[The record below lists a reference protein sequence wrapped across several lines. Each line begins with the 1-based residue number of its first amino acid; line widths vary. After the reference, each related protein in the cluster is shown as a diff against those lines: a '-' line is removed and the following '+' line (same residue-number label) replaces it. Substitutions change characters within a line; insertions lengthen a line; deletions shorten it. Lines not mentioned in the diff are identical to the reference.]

1 MYLFKLLIFTI
12 ILTVGSGYSY
22 LINAQQTESVE
33 AAIIAV
39 KMDAE
44 WCGYCRVMN
53 PKLDEVMPEFIN
65 ESILFVKFNMT
76 NEFTLAQSRLLAKRM
91 DLLEVFDAQ
100 QGKTGY
106 MLLIDS
112 GSGDVLKRLDSDLSK
127 EELKTEIQKVL

>member
-1 MYLFKLLIFTI
+1 MLKSLIITI
-12 ILTVGSGYSY
+12 ILAVGAGYFY
-22 LINAQQTESVE
+22 QANAQQNETAE
-33 AAIIAV
+33 AKIIGV

-76 NEFTLAQSRLLAKRM
+76 NEFTLAQSRLLANRM
-91 DLLEVFDAQ
+91 GLLEIFDTQ

-112 GSGDVLKRLDSDLSK
+112 ASGEVLKRLDSDLSK
-127 EELKTEIQKVL
+127 EDLRTEIKKYL

>member
-1 MYLFKLLIFTI
+1 MSLLKTLIITIF
-12 ILTVGSGYSY
+12 LTVGAGYFCQA
-22 LINAQQTESVE
+22 NAQQSETAE
-33 AAIIAV
+33 AKIIAV

-53 PKLDEVMPEFIN
+53 PKLDEVMPEFID

-76 NEFTLAQSRLLAKRM
+76 NEFTLAQSRLLANRM
-91 DLLEVFDAQ
+91 GLLDIFDAQ

-112 GSGDVLKRLDSDLSK
+112 ASGEVLKRLDSDLSK
-127 EELKTEIQKVL
+127 EDLRTEIKRYL